1 MQMRFFLRN
10 LNYFVTIT
18 SDFIPEVL
26 EKQSIRNPIA
36 VSLGAIAGALSRYYL
51 SIWITQRLGTS
62 FPYATLIVNLTGSF
76 ALGLLTSLVLERVFP
91 ISPEVRLLIATG
103 FLGSYTT
110 FSTYELDTI
119 SLVQESSFNKAII
132 YWFGSAAIG
141 AVSLYL
147 GIMAARFMR

>member
-1 MQMRFFLRN
+1 MQMRFSLSN

-26 EKQSIRNPIA
+26 EKQSVRNPIA

-62 FPYATLIVNLTGSF
+62 FPYATLIINLTGSF
-76 ALGLLTSLVLERVFP
+76 AMGLLATLVLERVLL
-91 ISPEVRLLIATG
+91 ISPEVLLLIATG

-110 FSTYELDTI
+110 FSSYELDTI
-119 SLVQESSFNKAII
+119 NLVQESSFDKAII
-132 YWFGSAAIG
+132 YWFGSAVMG

-147 GIMAARFMR
+147 GISTAKFMR

>member
-1 MQMRFFLRN
+1 MQMKFSLSN

-18 SDFIPEVL
+18 SDFIPQVL
-26 EKQSIRNPIA
+26 EKQSVRNPIA

-51 SIWITQRLGTS
+51 GIWIAQRLGTS
-62 FPYATLIVNLTGSF
+62 FPYATLIINLTGSF
-76 ALGLLTSLVLERVFP
+76 ALGLLTALVLERVLP

-110 FSTYELDTI
+110 FSSYELDTI
-119 SLVQESSFNKAII
+119 NLVQESNLNKAII
-132 YWFGSAAIG
+132 YWFGSAVMG

-147 GIMAARFMR
+147 GIMAARLMR

>member
-62 FPYATLIVNLTGSF
+62 FPYATLIINLTGSF
-76 ALGLLTSLVLERVFP
+76 AMGLLATLVLERVLI
-91 ISPEVRLLIATG
+91 ISPEVLLLIATG

-110 FSTYELDTI
+110 FSSYELDTI
-119 SLVQESSFNKAII
+119 NLVQESSFNKAII
-132 YWFGSAAIG
+132 YWFGSAVMG

-147 GIMAARFMR
+147 GIMVARLMK

>member
-1 MQMRFFLRN
+1 MTL
-10 LNYFVTIT
+10 T

-26 EKQSIRNPIA
+26 EKQSVRNPIA

-51 SIWITQRLGTS
+51 GIWLAQRLGTS
-62 FPYATLIVNLTGSF
+62 FPYATLIINLTGSF
-76 ALGLLTSLVLERVFP
+76 ALGLLTSLVLERILP

-119 SLVQESSFNKAII
+119 NLVQDSSFNKAII
-132 YWFGSAAIG
+132 YWLGSAVMG
-141 AVSLYL
+141 SVSLYL
-147 GIMAARFMR
+147 GIIAARLMR

>member
-1 MQMRFFLRN
+1 MQMKFSLSN

-18 SDFIPEVL
+18 SDFIPQVL
-26 EKQSIRNPIA
+26 EKQSVRNPIA

-51 SIWITQRLGTS
+51 SIWLAQRLGTS

-76 ALGLLTSLVLERVFP
+76 ALGLLTSLVLERVLP

-119 SLVQESSFNKAII
+119 NLVQESSFNKAII
-132 YWFGSAAIG
+132 YWFGSAVMG
-141 AVSLYL
+141 AGSLYL

>member
-1 MQMRFFLRN
+1 MQMRFSLSN

-18 SDFIPEVL
+18 SDFISEVL
-26 EKQSIRNPIA
+26 EKQSVRNPIA

-51 SIWITQRLGTS
+51 SIWITQRLGTN
-62 FPYATLIVNLTGSF
+62 FPYGTLIINLTGSF
-76 ALGLLTSLVLERVFP
+76 ALGLLTSLVLERVLA

-119 SLVQESSFNKAII
+119 NLVQESSFNKAII

-141 AVSLYL
+141 AFSLYL
-147 GIMAARFMR
+147 GIVAARLMR

>member
-1 MQMRFFLRN
+1 MQMRFSLRN
-10 LNYFVTIT
+10 LNYFVTLT

-26 EKQSIRNPIA
+26 EHPSLRNPIA
-36 VSLGAIAGALSRYYL
+36 VTPGATDGAPSSYYL

-141 AVSLYL
+141 AISLYL

>member
-1 MQMRFFLRN
+1 MRFFLRN

-18 SDFIPEVL
+18 ADFIPEVL
-26 EKQSIRNPIA
+26 EKQSVRNPLA

-51 SIWITQRLGTS
+51 SIWLTQRLGTS
-62 FPYATLIVNLTGSF
+62 FPYATLIVNLTGSL
-76 ALGLLTSLVLERVFP
+76 AMGLLATLVLERVLL

-119 SLVQESSFNKAII
+119 NLVQESSFNKAII
-132 YWFGSAAIG
+132 YWFGSAVMGAI
-141 AVSLYL
+141 SLYL
-147 GIMAARFMR
+147 GIIVARFMR